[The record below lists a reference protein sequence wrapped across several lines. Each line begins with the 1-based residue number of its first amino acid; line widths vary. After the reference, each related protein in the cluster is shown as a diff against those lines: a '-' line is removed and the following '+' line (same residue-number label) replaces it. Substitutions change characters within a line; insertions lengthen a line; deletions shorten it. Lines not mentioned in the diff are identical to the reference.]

1 MSKMKHAVSYFIKKA
16 ADWLFRKRSPALLV
30 FRSGVCLTLA
40 TLVGSWTVSVV
51 YSDTGQFLELNYQS
65 SNTAQLFLSIGFF
78 LGAAATVFGAVWE
91 YQTFRDVRK
100 RNEKKKTIVL
110 EQRGLVDTSDT
121 PLYEFLK
128 NQCSWQVDSIVN
140 DIRERVIDNV
150 ITRPDLALA
159 KLSHIKMSIAEKV
172 TQYAASDISIVY
184 GGVFPTPFSFYTGY
198 LLDDES
204 LITRFDWDR
213 DISIWR
219 ELDEGDDG
227 EEFVIE
233 RPESTAKTVV
243 LAVSISYPVDRL
255 AIFTVFPDQ
264 PIHYLSLPS
273 LDRNNHWAKNKQDRL
288 SGDFFEYC
296 KNLLGLGVENINLI
310 LASQNSIAFRF
321 GQAYDKRNFPNISIY
336 QYERHQSIKYP
347 WCLRISYKVGEA
359 PIIVYTEFKHIA

>member
-30 FRSGVCLTLA
+30 FRSGVCLILA
-40 TLVGSWTVSVV
+40 TVVGGWTVSVV
-51 YSDTGQFLELNYQS
+51 YSDVGQFLELNYQS
-65 SNTAQLFLSIGFF
+65 SNTTQLFLSLGFF
-78 LGAAATVFGAVWE
+78 LGVTATIFGVVWE
-91 YQTFRDVRK
+91 YQIFRDERK

-121 PLYEFLK
+121 PLYEFVK
-128 NQCSWQVDSIVN
+128 NKCSWQVDSIVN
-140 DIRERVIDNV
+140 DIRERIIDNV
-150 ITRPDLALA
+150 ITRPDLALV
-159 KLSHIKMSIAEKV
+159 KLSHIKTSISEK
-172 TQYAASDISIVY
+172 TAQYAASDISIAY
-184 GGVFPTPFSFYTGY
+184 GGIFPIPFSFYAGY

-204 LITRFDWDR
+204 QITRFDWDR
-213 DISIWR
+213 DLSSWR

-233 RPESTAKTVV
+233 RPERTAKTVV

-255 AIFTVFPDQ
+255 AISTVFPDQ

-273 LDRNNHWAKNKQDRL
+273 LDRNNHWAKGKQDRL

-296 KNLLGLGVENINLI
+296 KSLLGLGVENIHLI
-310 LASQNSIAFRF
+310 LASQNSIAFRL
-321 GQAYDKRNFPNISIY
+321 GQTYDKRNLPNISVY

-347 WCLRISYKVGEA
+347 WCLRIPHKVGVT
-359 PIIVYTEFKHIA
+359 PIIVDTEFKHVA